1 MIFVTVGSQLPFDRL
16 IKSVDE
22 WAGENKD
29 QEIFAQIGM
38 SNYKPKNIAFCQTM
52 TPDEYIDY
60 LSKADFIVAHAGMGT
75 IISALELGKPLL
87 LMPRL
92 ASKGEHRNDHQL
104 ATVKRFSRFSNIRVA
119 ADESEL
125 LLVINQL
132 LNSTSEQFTKVE
144 TEVSPSLIV
153 AIKQFIKDC

>member
-16 IKSVDE
+16 IRAMDG
-22 WAGENKD
+22 WASENSA
-29 QEIFAQIGM
+29 QPVFAQIGVSQYQPM
-38 SNYKPKNIAFCQTM
+38 HMGYCQTM
-52 TPDEYIDY
+52 TPDEYQDY
-60 LSKADFIVAHAGMGT
+60 LQKADLIVAHAGMGT

-104 ATVKRFSRFSNIRVA
+104 ATAQRFSKFLNIKVA
-119 ADESEL
+119 NDESEL

-132 LNSTSEQFTKVE
+132 LNSTSEKFNKVE
-144 TEVSPSLIV
+144 TEVSPNLISV
-153 AIKQFIKDC
+153 IKQFVKNC